1 MSHKSQVLLSGAVF
15 DSRFTALDRL
25 GRVVAV
31 VPQESEV
38 CMVAD
43 YLSSVMYGTEET
55 TLREETSA
63 HAYLAHAVLPG
74 CCGLAYRSG
83 TRGGVVLVNRH
94 ADDYGQPKEFG
105 RHPCGC
111 RAPPETITVPRP
123 LACAQCGDRSVP

>member
-43 YLSSVMYGTEET
+43 YLSNVMYGTEET

-63 HAYLAHAVLPG
+63 CACVSRACIASWMLWLGLPFG
-74 CCGLAYRSG
+74 NAR
-83 TRGGVVLVNRH
+83 RGGT
-94 ADDYGQPKEFG
+94 GE
-105 RHPCGC
+105 
-111 RAPPETITVPRP
+111 
-123 LACAQCGDRSVP
+123 